1 LYIVLTAAH
10 CQPQQTGKLSV
21 VLGVTDSDNPNAN
34 AVTKGVRRVIRHPE
48 FNPKSYEND
57 IAILELD
64 SPVEFQPHIVPICM
78 PDLKQVFEGSEGFV
92 TGMGLLRHGNDF
104 WLI

>member
-1 LYIVLTAAH
+1 MFCSVLTAAH
-10 CQPQQTGKLSV
+10 CQPQTTGKLSV
-21 VLGVTDSDNPNAN
+21 VLGVTDSDNPSTN
-34 AVTKGVRRVIRHPE
+34 AVTKGVRRIIKHPQ

-78 PDLKQVFEGSEGFV
+78 PEFKETFEGKKGYV
-92 TGMGLLRHGNDF
+92 TGMGLLKHGKSNIF
-104 WLI
+104 